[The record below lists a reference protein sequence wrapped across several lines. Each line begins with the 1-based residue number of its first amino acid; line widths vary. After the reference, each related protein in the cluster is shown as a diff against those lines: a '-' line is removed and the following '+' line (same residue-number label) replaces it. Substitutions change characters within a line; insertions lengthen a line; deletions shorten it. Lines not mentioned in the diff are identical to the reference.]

1 MTTTYVAIHVIT
13 TMDACGYITRRLAA
27 DRIEAREVI
36 QQLEATNIYK
46 SIRYSKEILT
56 GKKLAAWNAYLA
68 EKKN

>member
-13 TMDACGYITRRLAA
+13 TMDACGYIARRLVA

-56 GKKLAAWNAYLA
+56 GKKLIAWNAYLA
-68 EKKN
+68 EKNN